1 MEKRQ
6 LRRIFPILG
15 GLLALL
21 VFGAI
26 LYNQLASESQTSS
39 SEVFSQRSS
48 LGEHAKAEEY
58 ELEGGGAVHQVT
70 DVGSH
75 RDSDTDIAA
84 DRTKADLIPFELNY
98 STKDAFDR
106 FVFTR
111 SSEVPQAVKLAYTTH
126 AHEVFTLS
134 TQGDAIDL
142 FARYVD
148 YKVALSLVEL
158 DVDLAS
164 HSLQDVSF
172 KLDEREEIRRTY
184 FNNTEYHYL
193 FSQEAQVDEAALAR
207 LSVAQENTL
216 SRDERKA
223 LIVES
228 IKAGNSVERKAFQP
242 TLNMHRINE
251 IKNNHSTIND
261 RYNAVAAEFG
271 SEVAERFSKTWAQQ
285 AQWQNRI
292 AEYKTFRDNLA
303 QQSLDSNA
311 IEKALQEYQS
321 AHFTDNEIKRLKVL
335 TAL

>member
-6 LRRIFPILG
+6 LRRVFPILG

-26 LYNQLASESQTSS
+26 LYNQLASESQTSN
-39 SEVFSQRSS
+39 SEIFSQRSS
-48 LGEHAKAEEY
+48 LGEQAKAGEY

-75 RDSDTDIAA
+75 RDSDSDIA
-84 DRTKADLIPFELNY
+84 ADLIPFELNY

-106 FVFTR
+106 FVFART
-111 SSEVPQAVKLAYTTH
+111 SEVPQAVKLAYTTH

-228 IKAGNSVERKAFQP
+228 IKAGNSAEREAFQP

>member
-1 MEKRQ
+1 VEKRQ
-6 LRRIFPILG
+6 LRRVFPILG

-48 LGEHAKAEEY
+48 LGEQAKAEEY

-84 DRTKADLIPFELNY
+84 DLIPFELNY

-106 FVFTR
+106 FVFART
-111 SSEVPQAVKLAYTTH
+111 SEVPQAVKLAYTTH

-207 LSVAQENTL
+207 LSVAKENTL

-228 IKAGNSVERKAFQP
+228 IKAGNSAEREAFQP

-251 IKNNHSTIND
+251 IKNNHSTINE

-292 AEYKTFRDNLA
+292 AEYKTFRDNLV

>member
-6 LRRIFPILG
+6 LRRVFPILG

-26 LYNQLASESQTSS
+26 LYNQLASESQTSN
-39 SEVFSQRSS
+39 SEIFSQRSS
-48 LGEHAKAEEY
+48 LGEQAKAGEY
-58 ELEGGGAVHQVT
+58 ELEGRGPVHQVT

-75 RDSDTDIAA
+75 RDSDTDIA
-84 DRTKADLIPFELNY
+84 ADLIPFELNY

-106 FVFTR
+106 FVFART
-111 SSEVPQAVKLAYTTH
+111 SEVPQAVKLAYTTH

-228 IKAGNSVERKAFQP
+228 IKAGNSAEREAFQP

-292 AEYKTFRDNLA
+292 AEYKTFRDNLV

>member
-6 LRRIFPILG
+6 LRRVFPILG

-26 LYNQLASESQTSS
+26 LYNQLASESQTSN
-39 SEVFSQRSS
+39 SEIFSQRSS
-48 LGEHAKAEEY
+48 SGAQAKAGEY

-84 DRTKADLIPFELNY
+84 ALIPFELNY

-106 FVFTR
+106 FVFART
-111 SSEVPQAVKLAYTTH
+111 SEVPQAVKLAYTTH

-228 IKAGNSVERKAFQP
+228 IKAGNSAEREAFQP

-292 AEYKTFRDNLA
+292 AEYKTFRDNLV

>member
-26 LYNQLASESQTSS
+26 LYNQLASESQTSN
-39 SEVFSQRSS
+39 SEIFSQRSS
-48 LGEHAKAEEY
+48 LGEQAKAGEY

-84 DRTKADLIPFELNY
+84 DLIPFELNY

-106 FVFTR
+106 FVFART
-111 SSEVPQAVKLAYTTH
+111 SEVPQAVKLAYTTH

-228 IKAGNSVERKAFQP
+228 IKAGNSAEREAFQP

-311 IEKALQEYQS
+311 IEKALQKYQS

>member
-6 LRRIFPILG
+6 LRRVFPILG

-26 LYNQLASESQTSS
+26 LYNQLASESQTSN
-39 SEVFSQRSS
+39 SEIFSQRSS
-48 LGEHAKAEEY
+48 LGEQAKAGEY

-84 DRTKADLIPFELNY
+84 DLIPFELNY

-106 FVFTR
+106 FVFART
-111 SSEVPQAVKLAYTTH
+111 SEVPQAVKLAYTTH
-126 AHEVFTLS
+126 AYEVFTLS

-228 IKAGNSVERKAFQP
+228 IKAGNSAEREAFQP

-292 AEYKTFRDNLA
+292 AEYKTFRENLV

>member
-6 LRRIFPILG
+6 LRRVFPILG

-26 LYNQLASESQTSS
+26 LYNQLASESQTSN
-39 SEVFSQRSS
+39 SEIFSQRSS
-48 LGEHAKAEEY
+48 LGEQAKAGEY

-84 DRTKADLIPFELNY
+84 DLIPFELNY

-106 FVFTR
+106 FVFART
-111 SSEVPQAVKLAYTTH
+111 SEVPQAVKLAYTTH
-126 AHEVFTLS
+126 AHEVFTPS

-207 LSVAQENTL
+207 LRVAQENTL

-228 IKAGNSVERKAFQP
+228 IKAGDSAEREAFQP

-292 AEYKTFRDNLA
+292 AEYKTFRDNLV

>member
-6 LRRIFPILG
+6 LCRVFPILG

-48 LGEHAKAEEY
+48 SGAQAKAEEY
-58 ELEGGGAVHQVT
+58 ELEGRGPVHQAT

-75 RDSDTDIAA
+75 RDSDTDIA
-84 DRTKADLIPFELNY
+84 ADLIPFELNY

-126 AHEVFTLS
+126 AHDVFTLS

-228 IKAGNSVERKAFQP
+228 IKAGNSAEREAFQP

-292 AEYKTFRDNLA
+292 AEYKTFRDNLV

>member
-1 MEKRQ
+1 MAKRQ
-6 LRRIFPILG
+6 LYRVFPILG

-21 VFGAI
+21 VFGTI
-26 LYNQLASESQTSS
+26 LYNQLASVSQTSN
-39 SEVFSQRSS
+39 SEIFSQRSS

-84 DRTKADLIPFELNY
+84 DLIPFELNY

-126 AHEVFTLS
+126 AHGVFTLS

-228 IKAGNSVERKAFQP
+228 IKAGNSAEREAFQP

>member
-6 LRRIFPILG
+6 LLRIFPILG

-48 LGEHAKAEEY
+48 SGAQAKAEEY
-58 ELEGGGAVHQVT
+58 ELEGRGAVHQAT

-75 RDSDTDIAA
+75 RDSDTDIA
-84 DRTKADLIPFELNY
+84 ADLIPFELNY

-228 IKAGNSVERKAFQP
+228 IKAGNSAEREAFQP

-271 SEVAERFSKTWAQQ
+271 SEVAERFSKTWTQQ

-321 AHFTDNEIKRLKVL
+321 AHFNDNEIKRLKVL

>member
-26 LYNQLASESQTSS
+26 LYNQLASESQTSN
-39 SEVFSQRSS
+39 SEIFSQRSS
-48 LGEHAKAEEY
+48 SGAQAKAGEY

-84 DRTKADLIPFELNY
+84 DLIPFELNY

-106 FVFTR
+106 FVFART
-111 SSEVPQAVKLAYTTH
+111 SEVPQAVKLAYTTH

-228 IKAGNSVERKAFQP
+228 IKAGNSAEREAFQP

-292 AEYKTFRDNLA
+292 AEYKTFRDNLV

>member
-6 LRRIFPILG
+6 LRRVFPILG

-26 LYNQLASESQTSS
+26 LYNQLASESQTSN
-39 SEVFSQRSS
+39 SEIFSQRSS
-48 LGEHAKAEEY
+48 LGEQAKAEEY
-58 ELEGGGAVHQVT
+58 EFEGRGAVHQAT

-75 RDSDTDIAA
+75 RDSDTDIA
-84 DRTKADLIPFELNY
+84 ADLIPFELNY

-106 FVFTR
+106 FVFART
-111 SSEVPQAVKLAYTTH
+111 SEVPQAVKLAYTTH

-228 IKAGNSVERKAFQP
+228 IKAGNSAEREAFQP

-303 QQSLDSNA
+303 QQSLDSSA

>member
-6 LRRIFPILG
+6 LRRVFPILG

-26 LYNQLASESQTSS
+26 LYNQLASESQTSN
-39 SEVFSQRSS
+39 SEIFSQRSS
-48 LGEHAKAEEY
+48 SGAQAKAEEY

-84 DRTKADLIPFELNY
+84 DLIPFELNY

-106 FVFTR
+106 FVFART
-111 SSEVPQAVKLAYTTH
+111 SEVPQAVKLAYTTH

-142 FARYVD
+142 FVRYVD

-228 IKAGNSVERKAFQP
+228 IKAGNSAEREAFQP

-292 AEYKTFRDNLA
+292 AEYKTFRDNLV

>member
-1 MEKRQ
+1 MANRQ
-6 LRRIFPILG
+6 LRRVFPILG

-48 LGEHAKAEEY
+48 LGAQAKAEEY
-58 ELEGGGAVHQVT
+58 ELEGRGPVHQAT

-75 RDSDTDIAA
+75 RDSDTDIA
-84 DRTKADLIPFELNY
+84 ADLIPFELNY

-106 FVFTR
+106 FVFART
-111 SSEVPQAVKLAYTTH
+111 SEVPQAVKLAYTTH
-126 AHEVFTLS
+126 AHDVFTLS

-158 DVDLAS
+158 DIDLAS

-193 FSQEAQVDEAALAR
+193 FSQEAQIDEAALAR
-207 LSVAQENTL
+207 LRVAQENTL

-228 IKAGNSVERKAFQP
+228 IKAGNSAEREAFQP

>member
-6 LRRIFPILG
+6 LRRVFPILG

-48 LGEHAKAEEY
+48 LGEQAKAGEY

-84 DRTKADLIPFELNY
+84 ALIPFELNY

-106 FVFTR
+106 FVFART
-111 SSEVPQAVKLAYTTH
+111 SEVPQAVKLAYTTH

-228 IKAGNSVERKAFQP
+228 IKAGNSAEREAFQP

>member
-6 LRRIFPILG
+6 LRRVFPILG

-26 LYNQLASESQTSS
+26 LYNQLASESQTSN
-39 SEVFSQRSS
+39 SEIFSQRSS
-48 LGEHAKAEEY
+48 SGAQAKAGEY

-84 DRTKADLIPFELNY
+84 DLIPFELNY

-106 FVFTR
+106 FVFART
-111 SSEVPQAVKLAYTTH
+111 SEVPQAVKLAYTTH

-158 DVDLAS
+158 DIDLAS

-228 IKAGNSVERKAFQP
+228 IKAGNSAEREAFQP

>member
-6 LRRIFPILG
+6 LRRVFPILG

-26 LYNQLASESQTSS
+26 LYNQLASESQTSN
-39 SEVFSQRSS
+39 SEIFSQRSS
-48 LGEHAKAEEY
+48 LGEQAKAGEY

-84 DRTKADLIPFELNY
+84 DLIPFELNY

-106 FVFTR
+106 FVFART
-111 SSEVPQAVKLAYTTH
+111 SEVPQAVKFAYTTH

-134 TQGDAIDL
+134 TQSDAIDL

-228 IKAGNSVERKAFQP
+228 IKAGNSAEREAFQP

-292 AEYKTFRDNLA
+292 AEYKTFRDNLV

>member
-6 LRRIFPILG
+6 LRRVFPILG

-26 LYNQLASESQTSS
+26 LYNQLASESQTSN
-39 SEVFSQRSS
+39 SEIFSQRSS
-48 LGEHAKAEEY
+48 SGAQAKAGEY

-84 DRTKADLIPFELNY
+84 DLIPFELNY

-106 FVFTR
+106 FVFART
-111 SSEVPQAVKLAYTTH
+111 SEVPQAVKLAYTTH

-142 FARYVD
+142 FVRYVD

-228 IKAGNSVERKAFQP
+228 IKAGNSAEREAFQP

-292 AEYKTFRDNLA
+292 AEYKTFRDNLV

>member
-6 LRRIFPILG
+6 LCRVFPILG

-48 LGEHAKAEEY
+48 SGAQAKAGEY

-84 DRTKADLIPFELNY
+84 DLIPFELNY

-106 FVFTR
+106 FVFART
-111 SSEVPQAVKLAYTTH
+111 SEVPQAVKLAYTTH

-228 IKAGNSVERKAFQP
+228 IKAGNSAEREAFQP

>member
-6 LRRIFPILG
+6 LRRVFPILG

-26 LYNQLASESQTSS
+26 LYNQLASESQTSN
-39 SEVFSQRSS
+39 SEIFSQRSS
-48 LGEHAKAEEY
+48 LGEQAKAEEY
-58 ELEGGGAVHQVT
+58 ELEGRGPVHQAT

-75 RDSDTDIAA
+75 RDSDTDIA
-84 DRTKADLIPFELNY
+84 ADLIPFELNY

-106 FVFTR
+106 FVFART
-111 SSEVPQAVKLAYTTH
+111 SEVPQAVKLAYTTH

-228 IKAGNSVERKAFQP
+228 IKAGNSAEREAFQP

>member
-6 LRRIFPILG
+6 LRRVFPILG

-26 LYNQLASESQTSS
+26 LYNQLASESQTSN
-39 SEVFSQRSS
+39 SEIFSQRSS
-48 LGEHAKAEEY
+48 LGEQAKAGEY

-84 DRTKADLIPFELNY
+84 DLIPFELNN

-106 FVFTR
+106 FVFART
-111 SSEVPQAVKLAYTTH
+111 SEVPQAVKLAYTTH

-228 IKAGNSVERKAFQP
+228 IKAGNSAEREAFQP

-292 AEYKTFRDNLA
+292 AEYKTFRDNLV

>member
-6 LRRIFPILG
+6 LRRVFPILG

-26 LYNQLASESQTSS
+26 LYNQLASESQTSN
-39 SEVFSQRSS
+39 SEIFSQRSS
-48 LGEHAKAEEY
+48 LGEQAKAGEY

-75 RDSDTDIAA
+75 RDSDSDIA
-84 DRTKADLIPFELNY
+84 ADLIPFELNY

-126 AHEVFTLS
+126 AHGVFTLS

-193 FSQEAQVDEAALAR
+193 FSQEAQIDEAALAR
-207 LSVAQENTL
+207 LRVAQENTL

-223 LIVES
+223 LIVGS
-228 IKAGNSVERKAFQP
+228 IKAGNSAEREVFQP
-242 TLNMHRINE
+242 TLDMHRINE

>member
-6 LRRIFPILG
+6 LCRVFPILG

-26 LYNQLASESQTSS
+26 LYNQLASESQTSN
-39 SEVFSQRSS
+39 SEIFSQRSS
-48 LGEHAKAEEY
+48 LGEQAKAGEY

-84 DRTKADLIPFELNY
+84 DLIPFELNY

-106 FVFTR
+106 FVFART
-111 SSEVPQAVKLAYTTH
+111 SEVPQAVKLAYTTH
-126 AHEVFTLS
+126 AHDVFTLS

-158 DVDLAS
+158 DIDLAS

-228 IKAGNSVERKAFQP
+228 IKAGNSAEREAFQP

>member
-6 LRRIFPILG
+6 LRRVSPILG

-21 VFGAI
+21 VFGTI

-48 LGEHAKAEEY
+48 LGEQAKAEEY

-84 DRTKADLIPFELNY
+84 DLIPFELNY

-106 FVFTR
+106 FVFART
-111 SSEVPQAVKLAYTTH
+111 SEVPQAVKLAYTTH

-172 KLDEREEIRRTY
+172 KLDGREEIRRTY

-228 IKAGNSVERKAFQP
+228 IKAGNSAEREAFQP

>member
-6 LRRIFPILG
+6 LCRVFPILG

-26 LYNQLASESQTSS
+26 LYNQLASESQTSN
-39 SEVFSQRSS
+39 SEIFSQRSS
-48 LGEHAKAEEY
+48 LGEQAKAGQY

-84 DRTKADLIPFELNY
+84 DLIPFELNY

-106 FVFTR
+106 FVFART
-111 SSEVPQAVKLAYTTH
+111 SEVPQAVKLAYTTH

-193 FSQEAQVDEAALAR
+193 FSQEAQIDEAALAR
-207 LSVAQENTL
+207 LRVAQENTL

-223 LIVES
+223 LIVGS
-228 IKAGNSVERKAFQP
+228 IKAGNSAEREVFQP
-242 TLNMHRINE
+242 TLDMHRINE

>member
-6 LRRIFPILG
+6 LRRVSPILG

-21 VFGAI
+21 VFGTI

-48 LGEHAKAEEY
+48 LGEQAKAGEY

-84 DRTKADLIPFELNY
+84 DLIPFELNY

-106 FVFTR
+106 FVFART
-111 SSEVPQAVKLAYTTH
+111 SEVPQAVKLAYTTH

-172 KLDEREEIRRTY
+172 KLDGREEIRRTY

-228 IKAGNSVERKAFQP
+228 IKAGNSAEREAFQP

>member
-6 LRRIFPILG
+6 LRRVFPILG

-26 LYNQLASESQTSS
+26 LYNQLASESQTSN
-39 SEVFSQRSS
+39 SEIFSQRSS
-48 LGEHAKAEEY
+48 SGAQAKAGEY

-84 DRTKADLIPFELNY
+84 DLIPFELNY

-106 FVFTR
+106 FVFART
-111 SSEVPQAVKLAYTTH
+111 SEVPQAVKLAYTTH

-228 IKAGNSVERKAFQP
+228 IKAGNSAEREAFQP

-292 AEYKTFRDNLA
+292 AEYKTFRDNLV

>member
-6 LRRIFPILG
+6 LRRVFPILG

-26 LYNQLASESQTSS
+26 LYNQLASESQTSN
-39 SEVFSQRSS
+39 SEIFSQRSS
-48 LGEHAKAEEY
+48 LGEQAKAGEY

-84 DRTKADLIPFELNY
+84 DLIPFELNY

-106 FVFTR
+106 FVFART
-111 SSEVPQAVKLAYTTH
+111 SEVPQAVKLAYTTH

-193 FSQEAQVDEAALAR
+193 FSQEAQIDEAALAR
-207 LSVAQENTL
+207 LRVAQENTL

-223 LIVES
+223 LIVGS
-228 IKAGNSVERKAFQP
+228 IKAGNSAEREVFQP
-242 TLNMHRINE
+242 TLDMHRINE

-292 AEYKTFRDNLA
+292 AEYKTFRDNLV

>member
-6 LRRIFPILG
+6 LRRVFPILG

-26 LYNQLASESQTSS
+26 LYNQLASESQTSN
-39 SEVFSQRSS
+39 SEIFSQRSS
-48 LGEHAKAEEY
+48 SGAQAKAGEY

-84 DRTKADLIPFELNY
+84 ALIPFELNY

-106 FVFTR
+106 FVFART
-111 SSEVPQAVKLAYTTH
+111 SEVPQAVKLAYTTH
-126 AHEVFTLS
+126 AHGVFTLS

-228 IKAGNSVERKAFQP
+228 IKAGNSAEREAFQP

-292 AEYKTFRDNLA
+292 AEYKTFRDNLV

>member
-6 LRRIFPILG
+6 LRRVFPILG

-26 LYNQLASESQTSS
+26 LYNQLASESQTSN
-39 SEVFSQRSS
+39 SEIFSQRSS
-48 LGEHAKAEEY
+48 LGEQAKAGEY

-84 DRTKADLIPFELNY
+84 ALIPFELNY

-106 FVFTR
+106 FVFART
-111 SSEVPQAVKLAYTTH
+111 SEVPQAVKLAYTTH
-126 AHEVFTLS
+126 AYEVFTLS

-228 IKAGNSVERKAFQP
+228 IKAGNSAEREAFQP

-292 AEYKTFRDNLA
+292 AEYKTFRDNLV

>member
-26 LYNQLASESQTSS
+26 LYNQLASESQTSN
-39 SEVFSQRSS
+39 SEIFSQRSS
-48 LGEHAKAEEY
+48 SAAQAKAGEY

-84 DRTKADLIPFELNY
+84 ALIPFELNY

-126 AHEVFTLS
+126 AHGVFTLS

-228 IKAGNSVERKAFQP
+228 IKAGNSAEREAFQP

>member
-1 MEKRQ
+1 M
-6 LRRIFPILG
+6 
-15 GLLALL
+15 
-21 VFGAI
+21 
-26 LYNQLASESQTSS
+26 
-39 SEVFSQRSS
+39 
-48 LGEHAKAEEY
+48 
-58 ELEGGGAVHQVT
+58 
-70 DVGSH
+70 
-75 RDSDTDIAA
+75 
-84 DRTKADLIPFELNY
+84 
-98 STKDAFDR
+98 
-106 FVFTR
+106 
-111 SSEVPQAVKLAYTTH
+111 
-126 AHEVFTLS
+126 
-134 TQGDAIDL
+134 
-142 FARYVD
+142 
-148 YKVALSLVEL
+148 ALSLVEL

-207 LSVAQENTL
+207 LRVAQENTL

-228 IKAGNSVERKAFQP
+228 IKAGNSAEREAFQP

>member
-6 LRRIFPILG
+6 FRRVFPILG

-26 LYNQLASESQTSS
+26 LYNQLASESQTSN
-39 SEVFSQRSS
+39 SEIFSQRSS
-48 LGEHAKAEEY
+48 LGEQAKAGEY

-84 DRTKADLIPFELNY
+84 DLIPFELNY

-106 FVFTR
+106 FVFART
-111 SSEVPQAVKLAYTTH
+111 SEVPQAVKLAYTTH

-228 IKAGNSVERKAFQP
+228 IKAGNSAEREAFQP

>member
-1 MEKRQ
+1 MANRQ
-6 LRRIFPILG
+6 LRRVFPILG

-26 LYNQLASESQTSS
+26 LYNQLASESQTSN
-39 SEVFSQRSS
+39 SEIFSQRSS
-48 LGEHAKAEEY
+48 LGEQAKAGEY

-84 DRTKADLIPFELNY
+84 DLIPFELNY

-106 FVFTR
+106 FVFART
-111 SSEVPQAVKLAYTTH
+111 SEVPQAVKLAYTTH

-193 FSQEAQVDEAALAR
+193 FSQEAQIDEAALAR
-207 LSVAQENTL
+207 LRVAQENTL

-223 LIVES
+223 LIVGS
-228 IKAGNSVERKAFQP
+228 IKAGNSAEREVFQP
-242 TLNMHRINE
+242 TLDMHRINE

>member
-6 LRRIFPILG
+6 LRRVFPILG

-26 LYNQLASESQTSS
+26 LYNQLASESQTSN
-39 SEVFSQRSS
+39 SEIFSQRSS
-48 LGEHAKAEEY
+48 LGEQAKAGEY

-84 DRTKADLIPFELNY
+84 DLIPFELNY

-106 FVFTR
+106 FVFART
-111 SSEVPQAVKLAYTTH
+111 SEVPQAVKLAYTTH

-142 FARYVD
+142 FVRYVD

-228 IKAGNSVERKAFQP
+228 IKAGNSAERKAFQP

-292 AEYKTFRDNLA
+292 AEYKTFRDNLV

>member
-6 LRRIFPILG
+6 LRRVFPILG

-26 LYNQLASESQTSS
+26 LYNQLASESQTSN
-39 SEVFSQRSS
+39 SEIFSQRSS
-48 LGEHAKAEEY
+48 SGAQAKAGEY

-84 DRTKADLIPFELNY
+84 ALIPFELNY

-106 FVFTR
+106 FVFART
-111 SSEVPQAVKLAYTTH
+111 SEVPQAVKLAYTTH

-142 FARYVD
+142 FVRYVD

-228 IKAGNSVERKAFQP
+228 IKAGNSAEREAFQP

-292 AEYKTFRDNLA
+292 AEYKTFRDNLV

>member
-1 MEKRQ
+1 M
-6 LRRIFPILG
+6 
-15 GLLALL
+15 
-21 VFGAI
+21 
-26 LYNQLASESQTSS
+26 
-39 SEVFSQRSS
+39 
-48 LGEHAKAEEY
+48 
-58 ELEGGGAVHQVT
+58 
-70 DVGSH
+70 
-75 RDSDTDIAA
+75 
-84 DRTKADLIPFELNY
+84 
-98 STKDAFDR
+98 
-106 FVFTR
+106 
-111 SSEVPQAVKLAYTTH
+111 PQAVKLAYTTH

-158 DVDLAS
+158 DIDLAS

-228 IKAGNSVERKAFQP
+228 IKAGNSAEREAFQP

>member
-6 LRRIFPILG
+6 LCRVFPILG

-26 LYNQLASESQTSS
+26 LYNQLASESQTSN
-39 SEVFSQRSS
+39 SEIFSQRSS
-48 LGEHAKAEEY
+48 LGEQAKAGEY

-84 DRTKADLIPFELNY
+84 DLIPFELNY

-106 FVFTR
+106 FVFART
-111 SSEVPQAVKLAYTTH
+111 SEVPQAVKLAYTTH
-126 AHEVFTLS
+126 AYEVFTLS

-158 DVDLAS
+158 DIDLAS

-228 IKAGNSVERKAFQP
+228 IKAGNSAEREAFQP

>member
-26 LYNQLASESQTSS
+26 LYNQLASESQTSN
-39 SEVFSQRSS
+39 SEIFSQRSS
-48 LGEHAKAEEY
+48 SGAQAKAEEY

-84 DRTKADLIPFELNY
+84 ALIPFELNY

-106 FVFTR
+106 FVFART
-111 SSEVPQAVKLAYTTH
+111 SEVPQAVKLAYTTH
-126 AHEVFTLS
+126 AYEVFTLS

-228 IKAGNSVERKAFQP
+228 IKAGNSAEREAFQP

-292 AEYKTFRDNLA
+292 AEYKTFRDNLV